1 MDRAAPAL
9 PPHDDRGP
17 LAAFAALVLL
27 PIALLA
33 LMGGLPA
40 PAASPAS
47 VAPVATAEPMPALPA
62 SPEDTVVL
70 SELTATDARARNAA
84 VEFAAVGPGTP
95 SPFRFDGSAADRL
108 RARDCLA
115 LAGMAEA
122 GGGDGDQRAVMQ
134 VILNRVRHP
143 AFARTVCGVVFEGAQ
158 RPTGCQ
164 FSFTCDGSLARRYSD
179 AAWRAARD
187 RAEQMLGGATHAPVG
202 NATHFHA
209 DYVYPWWSD
218 QLDKVAQV
226 GPHIFFRWRGFWG
239 SRSALSARY
248 AGGEP
253 DPLRLRETALVT
265 AAANP
270 LPGLLESGEA
280 VRSITRD
287 SVARAADK
295 PPRAAASPG
304 QPGAGAGAGVHFVL
318 VAPSDSPAALVERAR
333 SLCSG
338 GGYCRVQGWSE
349 AEQIPTQL
357 PLSEAA
363 RRSLRFSFVASN
375 ANGGEAVF
383 FDCRLFPSPPS
394 GTCLPARP

>member
-33 LMGGLPA
+33 LAGTLPG

-47 VAPVATAEPMPALPA
+47 VAPVETAEPMPDLPA

-304 QPGAGAGAGVHFVL
+304 QPGAGAGVHFVL
-318 VAPSDSPAALVERAR
+318 VAPSDSPAALVERAQPVLR
-333 SLCSG
+333 WRLLPRTGVERG
-338 GGYCRVQGWSE
+338 GADPDTAAAVRGRTSQPALQLRRVQCQW
-349 AEQIPTQL
+349 
-357 PLSEAA
+357 
-363 RRSLRFSFVASN
+363 RRSGVLRLP
-375 ANGGEAVF
+375 AVSLAAE
-383 FDCRLFPSPPS
+383 RN
-394 GTCLPARP
+394 LPAR

>member
-17 LAAFAALVLL
+17 LAAFAALTLL
-27 PIALLA
+27 PFALLA
-33 LMGGLPA
+33 LMGGLST
-40 PAASPAS
+40 PAASPPPI
-47 VAPVATAEPMPALPA
+47 APVETAGPMPDLPA

-122 GGGDGDQRAVMQ
+122 GGGDSDQRAVMQ

-239 SRSALSARY
+239 SGKALSARY
-248 AGGEP
+248 GGEEP
-253 DPLRLRETALVT
+253 DPLQLRQTALAT
-265 AAANP
+265 AAASP
-270 LPGLLESGEA
+270 LPSLVESGEA
-280 VRSITRD
+280 VRSITAQTGP
-287 SVARAADK
+287 SAAGQGPATSD
-295 PPRAAASPG
+295 AASPA
-304 QPGAGAGAGVHFVL
+304 PGVHFVI
-318 VAPSDSPAALVERAR
+318 VGSGDAPAQLVERAR
-333 SLCSG
+333 SLCPG
-338 GGYCRVQGWSE
+338 TRYCQVYGWDRPGD
-349 AEQIPTQL
+349 IPSAL
-357 PLSEAA
+357 PLSREA
-363 RRSLRFSFVASN
+363 RSTLRFSFLPERA
-375 ANGGEAVF
+375 ANPETVY
-383 FDCRLFPSPPS
+383 FDCRLFAQPEV
-394 GTCLPARP
+394 GRCLPK

>member
-17 LAAFAALVLL
+17 LAAFAALTLL
-27 PIALLA
+27 PFALLA

-40 PAASPAS
+40 PTASSPPIS
-47 VAPVATAEPMPALPA
+47 PVEAAEPMPDLPA
-62 SPEDTVVL
+62 SPEDTVVF

-287 SVARAADK
+287 RVARAADK

-304 QPGAGAGAGVHFVL
+304 QPVAGAGAGVHFVL

>member
-33 LMGGLPA
+33 LAGTLPG

-47 VAPVATAEPMPALPA
+47 VAPVETAEPMPDLPA

-164 FSFTCDGSLARRYSD
+164 FSFTCDGSLARRYPD

-295 PPRAAASPG
+295 PPHAAAPPG
-304 QPGAGAGAGVHFVL
+304 QPGAGAGVHFVL

-349 AEQIPTQL
+349 AEQIPAQL
-357 PLSEAA
+357 PLSGAA

>member
-1 MDRAAPAL
+1 Y
-9 PPHDDRGP
+9 
-17 LAAFAALVLL
+17 
-27 PIALLA
+27 
-33 LMGGLPA
+33 
-40 PAASPAS
+40 PAS
-47 VAPVATAEPMPALPA
+47 
-62 SPEDTVVL
+62 
-70 SELTATDARARNAA
+70 
-84 VEFAAVGPGTP
+84 
-95 SPFRFDGSAADRL
+95 
-108 RARDCLA
+108 
-115 LAGMAEA
+115 
-122 GGGDGDQRAVMQ
+122 
-134 VILNRVRHP
+134 
-143 AFARTVCGVVFEGAQ
+143 VCGVVFQGSE
-158 RPTGCQ
+158 RTTGCQ
-164 FSFTCDGSLARRYSD
+164 FSFTCDGSLSRRYSD
-179 AAWRAARD
+179 VAWRAARE

-304 QPGAGAGAGVHFVL
+304 QPVAGAGAGVHFVL

-333 SLCSG
+333 SLCSD

>member
-33 LMGGLPA
+33 LAGTLPG
-40 PAASPAS
+40 PAASPP
-47 VAPVATAEPMPALPA
+47 PVSPVGTAEPMPDLPA

-226 GPHIFFRWRGFWG
+226 GAHIFFRWRGFWG

-295 PPRAAASPG
+295 PPRAAASPE
-304 QPGAGAGAGVHFVL
+304 QPGAGAGVHFVL

-349 AEQIPTQL
+349 AEQIPAQL

-383 FDCRLFPSPPS
+383 FDCRLFPSPPI

>member
-33 LMGGLPA
+33 LAGTLPG

-47 VAPVATAEPMPALPA
+47 VAPVETAEPMPDLPA

-226 GPHIFFRWRGFWG
+226 GAHIFFRWRGFWG

-295 PPRAAASPG
+295 PPHAAASPE
-304 QPGAGAGAGVHFVL
+304 QPGAGAGVHFVL

-349 AEQIPTQL
+349 AEQIPAQL
-357 PLSEAA
+357 PLSGAA
-363 RRSLRFSFVASN
+363 RRNLRFSFVASN

>member
-1 MDRAAPAL
+1 MDRAVPAL
-9 PPHDDRGP
+9 PPPDDRGP

-33 LMGGLPA
+33 LAGTLPG
-40 PAASPAS
+40 PAASPPPIS
-47 VAPVATAEPMPALPA
+47 PVETPEPMPDLPA

-226 GPHIFFRWRGFWG
+226 GAHIFFRWRGFWG

-287 SVARAADK
+287 SVARAAGE

-349 AEQIPTQL
+349 TEQIPAQL

-383 FDCRLFPSPPS
+383 FDCRLFPSPQS

>member
-9 PPHDDRGP
+9 PPPDDRGS
-17 LAAFAALVLL
+17 LAAFAALTLL
-27 PIALLA
+27 PFALLA

-40 PAASPAS
+40 PTASSPPIS
-47 VAPVATAEPMPALPA
+47 PVEAAEPMPDLPA
-62 SPEDTVVL
+62 SPEDTVVF

-122 GGGDGDQRAVMQ
+122 GGGDSDQRAVMQ

-304 QPGAGAGAGVHFVL
+304 QPVAGAGAGVHFVL

-349 AEQIPTQL
+349 AEQIPAQL

>member
-1 MDRAAPAL
+1 MDFVRSTWF
-9 PPHDDRGP
+9 RENVP
-17 LAAFAALVLL
+17 LVGVLAVLL
-27 PIALLA
+27 ATFAGLA
-33 LMGGLPA
+33 LAGA
-40 PAASPAS
+40 PSAEQPHAVAQADVPPPES
-47 VAPVATAEPMPALPA
+47 VEALPA
-62 SPEDTVVL
+62 SGEEADTL
-70 SELTATDARARNAA
+70 KSQLAPDDAQAQNAA
-84 VEFAAVGPGTP
+84 VDIVEGGPGTAP
-95 SPFRFDGSAADRL
+95 PFRFTGSAADRT

-115 LAGMAEA
+115 LAAMAEA
-122 GGGDGDQRAVMQ
+122 GYGDADQRAVMQ

-143 AFARTVCGVVFEGAQ
+143 AFARTICGVVFEGAQ

-304 QPGAGAGAGVHFVL
+304 QPGAGAGVHFVL

-383 FDCRLFPSPPS
+383 FDCRLFPSPQS

>member
-9 PPHDDRGP
+9 PPPDDRGS
-17 LAAFAALVLL
+17 LAAFAALTLL
-27 PIALLA
+27 PFALLA

-40 PAASPAS
+40 PTASPPPIS
-47 VAPVATAEPMPALPA
+47 PVEAAEPMPDLPA
-62 SPEDTVVL
+62 SPEDTVVF

-304 QPGAGAGAGVHFVL
+304 QPGAGAGVHFVL

-349 AEQIPTQL
+349 AEQIPAQL

-383 FDCRLFPSPPS
+383 FDCRLFPSPQS

>member
-1 MDRAAPAL
+1 M

-33 LMGGLPA
+33 LAGTLPG

-47 VAPVATAEPMPALPA
+47 VAPAETAEPMPDLPA
-62 SPEDTVVL
+62 SPGDTVVL

-226 GPHIFFRWRGFWG
+226 GAHIFFRWRGVWG

-287 SVARAADK
+287 SMARAAGE

-304 QPGAGAGAGVHFVL
+304 QPGASAGAGVHFVL

>member
-33 LMGGLPA
+33 LAGTLPGN
-40 PAASPAS
+40 AASPAS
-47 VAPVATAEPMPALPA
+47 VAPVETAEPMPDLPA

-164 FSFTCDGSLARRYSD
+164 FSFTCDGSLARRYPD

-265 AAANP
+265 AAANR

-295 PPRAAASPG
+295 PPHAAAPPG
-304 QPGAGAGAGVHFVL
+304 QPGAGAGVHFVL

-349 AEQIPTQL
+349 AEQIPAQL
-357 PLSEAA
+357 PLSGAA

>member
-33 LMGGLPA
+33 LAGTLPG
-40 PAASPAS
+40 PAASPP
-47 VAPVATAEPMPALPA
+47 PVSPVGTAEPMPDLPA

-143 AFARTVCGVVFEGAQ
+143 AFAKTVCGVVFEGAQ

-226 GPHIFFRWRGFWG
+226 GAHIFFRWRGFWG

-265 AAANP
+265 AAANR

-304 QPGAGAGAGVHFVL
+304 QPGAGAGVHFVL

-349 AEQIPTQL
+349 AEQIPAQL
-357 PLSEAA
+357 PLSGAA